1 MSHRL
6 SRISLIAFST
16 VVAGC
21 QSTDPVAYSA
31 LSSATYLKPNTSDR
45 SGRVPFSYNRQVNW
59 SSYRSVIIDPVTIYR
74 GVDNQF
80 GKMEEKDKA
89 FLADY
94 MKTEFTRSL
103 SKRFSIVTTPTDE
116 TLRVKLTLA
125 GAKTN
130 TPGLTTVAKFD
141 LAGGAYNVVQAARGK
156 EGAMSG
162 SVNYAV
168 EIYDAGS
175 NRLLAAYVMKQ
186 YPSALNVSASWSRL
200 DASMVGIKKGADVLV
215 EQMQ

>member
-1 MSHRL
+1 
-6 SRISLIAFST
+6 
-16 VVAGC
+16 
-21 QSTDPVAYSA
+21 
-31 LSSATYLKPNTSDR
+31 
-45 SGRVPFSYNRQVNW
+45 
-59 SSYRSVIIDPVTIYR
+59 
-74 GVDNQF
+74 
-80 GKMEEKDKA
+80 
-89 FLADY
+89 
-94 MKTEFTRSL
+94 
-103 SKRFSIVTTPTDE
+103 
-116 TLRVKLTLA
+116 VKLTLA

-186 YPSALNVSASWSRL
+186 HPSALNVGASWSRL
-200 DASMVGIKKGADVLV
+200 DASMVGIKKGADALV

>member
-1 MSHRL
+1 
-6 SRISLIAFST
+6 
-16 VVAGC
+16 
-21 QSTDPVAYSA
+21 
-31 LSSATYLKPNTSDR
+31 
-45 SGRVPFSYNRQVNW
+45 
-59 SSYRSVIIDPVTIYR
+59 
-74 GVDNQF
+74 
-80 GKMEEKDKA
+80 
-89 FLADY
+89 
-94 MKTEFTRSL
+94 
-103 SKRFSIVTTPTDE
+103 
-116 TLRVKLTLA
+116 
-125 GAKTN
+125 
-130 TPGLTTVAKFD
+130 
-141 LAGGAYNVVQAARGK
+141 VQAARGK